1 MARRS
6 AVGLKKRM
14 GSEAPHETVLWVPKR
29 SAVSGSWSLGKP
41 EKAGAVLAGGTSQKN
56 YKKAQI
62 RRGAPSALWCCVK
75 TVAAIRTI
83 AGAIFNLKNRE
94 A

>member
-14 GSEAPHETVLWVPKR
+14 GSEAPHETVLWVPRR
-29 SAVSGSWSLGKP
+29 STVSGSWSLGKP

-62 RRGAPSALWCCVK
+62 RRGGSLCALVL
-75 TVAAIRTI
+75 R
-83 AGAIFNLKNRE
+83 KNGRSDPNDCWGRF
-94 A
+94 